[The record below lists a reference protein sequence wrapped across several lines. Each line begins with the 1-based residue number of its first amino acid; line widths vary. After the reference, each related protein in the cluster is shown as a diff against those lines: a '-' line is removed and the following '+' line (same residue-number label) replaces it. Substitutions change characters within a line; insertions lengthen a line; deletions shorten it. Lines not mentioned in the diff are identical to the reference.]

1 MSYASKLGLNCDQ
14 KISETTEEPEQII
27 DNQYVVA
34 CHKKIF
40 HGVRK
45 ASFENW
51 KYHYLDHL
59 LKMKDIIED
68 ELDLVFDEDFFE
80 LFTNYVYQNS
90 SKELNIRINE

>member
-1 MSYASKLGLNCDQ
+1 MSYASKLGSNFDQ
-14 KISETTEEPEQII
+14 KISETIEDSEQVPEIEYKI
-27 DNQYVVA
+27 CD
-34 CHKKIF
+34 KKMF

-45 ASFENW
+45 ASYENW

-80 LFTNYVYQNS
+80 LFTNYVYKNS